1 MQVSESVRERQGDSA
16 EPKLPKLVSQG
27 DLLGLKDQLVQQ
39 AGVIIVWN
47 YVSGGESCTTS
58 PLIECFMECGPLK
71 GRLIKF
77 NRNKCSLLG
86 MSLQK
91 ADLLYVFK
99 QNDLVFCDVAG
110 SFLQS
115 IFKPLKLGQISFAEV
130 FATILKAVRVPVHL
144 DPSAHGVWEGHGPPR
159 PVARPRH
166 LVRSSPRLLVRV
178 HEQDHYTWTTGRR
191 ILPRHHHLNWAQQ
204 NQESRRPQQERHL
217 HLRLARQTRHKH
229 QAVHQ
234 NLLPAP
240 GTPLSD
246 LMQNPICKLHLLM
259 WL

>member
-130 FATILKAVRVPVHL
+130 FATEGCTCPSSSRSIGSRSVR
-144 DPSAHGVWEGHGPPR
+144 R
-159 PVARPRH
+159 
-166 LVRSSPRLLVRV
+166 
-178 HEQDHYTWTTGRR
+178 TWTPATRCPAAASRSIQSAPFSTSARAGPLYMDYWTEDTTAPPSSELGPAEPGIATTPAGTTPASSTGSA
-191 ILPRHHHLNWAQQ
+191 NA
-204 NQESRRPQQERHL
+204 
-217 HLRLARQTRHKH
+217 A
-229 QAVHQ
+229 
-234 NLLPAP
+234 
-240 GTPLSD
+240 
-246 LMQNPICKLHLLM
+246 
-259 WL
+259 